1 MSMSQE
7 ARKEAERL
15 LRNGQKIEALKYLAD
30 TYGVSLQESKLL
42 VEALELE
49 LFGKPQPLPEEPEM
63 QGEESLTNE
72 DADFFEDEDR
82 KDIEHLLRTKSKI
95 EAVKWLKEKRDLGL
109 KEALRRVEIIE
120 REINPNAPQAGKGCA
135 TNIFLLVGSI
145 FSLVGL
151 ILLGIGGLIYSLDAD
166 IVQEPNKAQGVVTD
180 LLRNGNMSAP
190 VITYTWQ
197 GKEYKYESNSYTSPS
212 AFDYNEA
219 VTLYVNPEDP
229 NEVVIDTFS
238 ERWLAIVIL
247 GGIGIVFAGM
257 GIIFVFVSRRF

>member
-1 MSMSQE
+1 MSMSQK
-7 ARKEAERL
+7 ARREAERL

-49 LFGKPQPLPEEPEM
+49 LYNKPEAQPVPEVPEEEP
-63 QGEESLTNE
+63 SVTE
-72 DADFFEDEDR
+72 DQNFFEDDDR
-82 KDIEHLLRTKSKI
+82 KEIEHLLRTKSKI
-95 EAVKWLKEKRDLGL
+95 DAVKWLKVKRDLGL
-109 KEALRRVEIIE
+109 KEALTRVQIIE

-151 ILLGIGGLIYSLDAD
+151 LLLGIGGLIYYLDAD
-166 IVQEPNKAQGVVTD
+166 IVQEQNKSQGVVTD
-180 LLRNGNMSAP
+180 LLHNGNMSAP

-197 GKEYKYESNSYTSPS
+197 GKEYQYKSSSYTSPS
-212 AFDYNEA
+212 AFDYNEV
-219 VTLYVNPEDP
+219 VTLYVNPKNP

-257 GIIFVFVSRRF
+257 GLIFVFVSRRF

>member
-49 LFGKPQPLPEEPEM
+49 LFSKPSTQLLAEEPNM
-63 QGEESLTNE
+63 QEEASHE
-72 DADFFEDEDR
+72 DADFFEDDDR
-82 KDIEHLLRTKSKI
+82 KEIEHLLRAKNKI

-135 TNIFLLVGSI
+135 TNIFLLVGGI

-151 ILLGIGGLIYSLDAD
+151 ILLGIGGLIYALDAD

-219 VTLYVNPEDP
+219 VTLYVNPENP

-257 GIIFVFVSRRF
+257 GLIFVFVSRRF